1 MSQLVAGSKKGVEN
15 AKSMQSAVI
24 KDSHTLG
31 FQLKETL
38 KF

>member
-15 AKSMQSAVI
+15 AKSMLTDVI

-31 FQLKETL
+31 FQLKDTL